1 MIDLRAYRQSTM
13 DYMEQNGITDVL
25 LLYNV
30 QNFYGRFQCLSIN
43 QITKTAALSGS
54 CFLYSYL

>member
-30 QNFYGRFQCLSIN
+30 QNFTEDSNVYQL
-43 QITKTAALSGS
+43 TK
-54 CFLYSYL
+54 